1 MPRWARIT
9 LVVIATAAVVACAA
23 WAIPAAFERP
33 AMTGIVA
40 SARNVALEAVDQ
52 TGAAGVFTVRRVLAP
67 DASWIVITIPA
78 TADAPYAV
86 VGLAHVAAGESRD
99 VRVTLESAV
108 ALNQQLVVMLHADR
122 GEAGRFEF
130 GPASFDTSPDKP
142 YCVDGTPVVATV
154 VKDSTVASLA
164 EAAGSSPAQEVEVAA
179 GAAVLEVADR
189 LTIIDQLVID
199 RVVAP
204 GPSWAAVYLV
214 GEDGLPGALAGK
226 VRVEAGESLGVAVP
240 MSADVPLTDKL
251 LVVLQADLGTPG
263 LFDYTAGGFSQS
275 LDKPYAVNGAE
286 LSRSVLL
293 RGYGMSYNNVT
304 GSGGAG
310 M

>member
-9 LVVIATAAVVACAA
+9 LVVIAAAAVVACAA
-23 WAIPAAFERP
+23 WAIPAAFEKP

-40 SARNVALEAVDQ
+40 SARDVALEAVDQ
-52 TGAAGVFTVRRVLAP
+52 TGPAGVFTVRRVLAP
-67 DASWIVITIPA
+67 DASWIVITTPP

-86 VGLAHVAAGESRD
+86 VGLAHVPAGESRD

-108 ALNQQLVVMLHADR
+108 ALNQQLVVTLHADR
-122 GEAGRFEF
+122 GEPGRFEF
-130 GPASFDTSPDKP
+130 DPATFDTSPDKP
-142 YCVDGTPVVATV
+142 YYVDGIPVAATV
-154 VKDSTVASLA
+154 VKDSTIASLA
-164 EAAGSSPAQEVEVAA
+164 EVAGSSPAQEVKVAA

-214 GEDGLPGALAGK
+214 GGDGLPGALAGK
-226 VRVEAGESLGVAVP
+226 VPVEPGESLGAAVP
-240 MSADVPLTDKL
+240 IGTDVVLTDKL

-263 LFDYTAGGFSQS
+263 VFDYAAGSFSQS

-293 RGYGMSYNNVT
+293 RGYGMSYDNVT
-304 GSGGAG
+304 GSGGG